1 MDRSLFSVFS
11 SSSTLIFLTVLH
23 ALFLHAHSTTHW
35 QDIEVLKQLKNSVDP
50 NSVTP
55 GSCLIS
61 WDFSVDPC
69 DNLSSEKFT
78 CGLRCDIVVSS
89 VSRVTELALDQW
101 GYSGSLSSV
110 SWNLPY
116 LQTLDLT
123 NNFFTGSVPD
133 SLSNLTRVQRL
144 TLSRNSFSGSIPS
157 SLGSLSNLEQLYL
170 DNNFLEGTIPSTFN
184 GLKNLKRLEFQANK
198 LTGEFP
204 DLGQLNNLFF
214 LDGSDNAFSGQ
225 LPATFPESLVELA
238 MRNNSLEGNIP
249 ASLAGLNFLQVI
261 DLSHN
266 KLSGSVPANL
276 FTHPSL
282 EQLTLSYNQYG
293 SVQQPG
299 NFLQNSQLIAVDLSN
314 NEIRGLLPGFLGLM
328 PRLSSLSLE
337 NNKLSGMIPVQYALK
352 MVLPGQGVS
361 QFERLLLGG
370 NYLFGPIPGPMLEL
384 KPGSVTLRLGDNCLY
399 RCPLRLFLCE
409 GGEQKSLSECQAF
422 GPIIP

>member
-1 MDRSLFSVFS
+1 MGRFSI
-11 SSSTLIFLTVLH
+11 STVLFLTVVH
-23 ALFLHAHSTTHW
+23 VLFLHARSTTHW

-50 NSVTP
+50 NSMTP

-69 DNLSSEKFT
+69 DNLGGEKFT
-78 CGLRCDIVVSS
+78 CGLRCDILISS

-101 GYSGSLSSV
+101 NYSGSLTSV

-123 NNFFTGSVPD
+123 NNAFTGSVPE
-133 SLSNLTRVQRL
+133 SLSNLTRVQRIG
-144 TLSRNSFSGSIPS
+144 LSRNLLSGSIPT
-157 SLGSLSNLEQLYL
+157 SLGSLSNLEELYF
-170 DNNFLEGTIPSTFN
+170 DNNFLEETIPQSFN
-184 GLKNLKRLEFQANK
+184 GLKNLKRLELQGNK

-204 DLGQLNNLFF
+204 ELGQLNNLNFI
-214 LDGSDNAFSGQ
+214 DTSDNAISGQ
-225 LPATFPESLVELA
+225 LPATFPASLIQLS
-238 MRNNSLEGNIP
+238 MRNNSIEGNIP
-249 ASLAGLNFLQVI
+249 ASLIGLNFLQVI

-266 KLSGSVPANL
+266 KLGGSVPASL

-282 EQLTLSYNQYG
+282 EQLTLSYNQFG
-293 SVQQPG
+293 SIQEPG
-299 NFLQNSQLIAVDLSN
+299 SSFQNSQLIAADLSN

-328 PRLSSLSLE
+328 PRLSSISLE
-337 NNKLSGMIPVQYALK
+337 NNKLSGMIPTQYALK
-352 MVLPGQGVS
+352 MVFPGQGVS

-370 NYLFGPIPGPMLEL
+370 NYLFGPIPGPLLDL
-384 KPGSVTLRLGDNCLY
+384 KPGSVTVRLGDNCLY

>member
-1 MDRSLFSVFS
+1 MGFFSIS
-11 SSSTLIFLTVLH
+11 TVLFFIVLC

-50 NSVTP
+50 NSVSP
-55 GSCLIS
+55 GSCLNS

-69 DNLSSEKFT
+69 DNLGGEKFT
-78 CGLRCDIVVSS
+78 CGLRCDLVVSS

-101 GYSGSLSSV
+101 NYSGSITSV

-116 LQTLDLT
+116 LQNLDIT
-123 NNFFTGSVPD
+123 NNAFSGLVPE
-133 SLSNLTRVQRL
+133 SLSNLTRVQRIG
-144 TLSRNSFSGSIPS
+144 LSGNSLSGSIPS
-157 SLGSLSNLEQLYL
+157 SLGSLSNLEELYL
-170 DNNFLEGTIPSTFN
+170 DNNFLEGEIPQSFN
-184 GLKNLKRLEFQANK
+184 GLKNLKRLEFQGNQI
-198 LTGEFP
+198 TGEFP
-204 DLGQLNNLFF
+204 ELDQLINLNFI
-214 LDGSDNAFSGQ
+214 DASDNAISGE
-225 LPATFPESLVELA
+225 LPASYPASLIELA
-238 MRNNSLEGNIP
+238 MRNNSIEGNIP
-249 ASLAGLNFLQVI
+249 ASLIGLNFVQVL

-266 KLSGSVPANL
+266 KLSGSVPASL

-282 EQLTLSYNQYG
+282 EQLTLSYNQFG
-293 SVQQPG
+293 SVQEPG
-299 NFLQNSQLIAVDLSN
+299 ISFQNSQLIAADLSN

-337 NNKLSGMIPVQYALK
+337 NNKLSGMIPTQYALK
-352 MVLPGQGVS
+352 MVFPGEGVS

-370 NYLFGPIPGPMLEL
+370 NYLFGPIPGPLLDL
-384 KPGSVTLRLGDNCLY
+384 KAGSVRVRLGDNCLY